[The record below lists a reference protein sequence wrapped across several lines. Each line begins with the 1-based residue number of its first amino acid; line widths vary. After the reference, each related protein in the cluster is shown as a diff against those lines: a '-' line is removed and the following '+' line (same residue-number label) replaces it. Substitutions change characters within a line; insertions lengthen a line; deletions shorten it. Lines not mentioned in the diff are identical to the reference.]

1 MYMILLPLPGRTTGS
16 KNRSR
21 QVASVSCCFRGLSV
35 SSPYN
40 DRRVLK
46 AARVGMAVSL
56 GDGCAVEAL
65 LAADVHV
72 TGADIVLDLLLHP
85 KRLKSALRF

>member
-1 MYMILLPLPGRTTGS
+1 MYMPLLPLPGRATES

-21 QVASVSCCFRGLSV
+21 QVASVSCSFRGLSV

-40 DRRVLK
+40 DRRMLK
-46 AARVGMAVSL
+46 AARVGMAAPGKS
-56 GDGCAVEAL
+56 CAVEAL

-72 TGADIVLDLLLHP
+72 TGADIGLDLLLRP
-85 KRLKSALRF
+85 KRLKAALKF